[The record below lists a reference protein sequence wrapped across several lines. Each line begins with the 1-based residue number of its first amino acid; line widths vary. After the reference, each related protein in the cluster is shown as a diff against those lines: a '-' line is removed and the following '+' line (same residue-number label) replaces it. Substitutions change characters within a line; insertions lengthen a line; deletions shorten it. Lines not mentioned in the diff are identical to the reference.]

1 VISSLDVLETMQAVQ
16 EDPSMKSLVEIAMR
30 STQRIQR
37 LTDSLLDMNRLE
49 AGQPIGNRQ
58 RIGMAGLIRDAR
70 DAILFTIL
78 SKGQQISSDV
88 PEGLP
93 DVYADAEMIRRV
105 LTNLVE
111 NATKYTQPGGH
122 IQIGACLVGDKV
134 QTWVSDDG
142 PGIPAAEHERIFE
155 KFNRLNL
162 HGTTKGLGLGLAYC
176 RLAVQGHGGRI
187 YVESEPGKG
196 SKFIFTLPIVEIK
209 I

>member
-1 VISSLDVLETMQAVQ
+1 MVYHDLRSPLGNVISSLDVLETMQAVQ

-78 SKGQQISSDV
+78 SRGQQITTEV
-88 PEGLP
+88 PEDLP
-93 DVYADAEMIRRV
+93 DVFVDAEMIRRV

-111 NATKYTQPGGH
+111 NATKYTQSGWAYPDWSQPGRGY
-122 IQIGACLVGDKV
+122 GA
-134 QTWVSDDG
+134 
-142 PGIPAAEHERIFE
+142 
-155 KFNRLNL
+155 NL
-162 HGTTKGLGLGLAYC
+162 G
-176 RLAVQGHGGRI
+176 
-187 YVESEPGKG
+187 E
-196 SKFIFTLPIVEIK
+196 
-209 I
+209 